1 MKIISYDNEI
11 KVYEAEIIRQDEWM
25 LKASFSMES
34 RGYTAPEEYGVSPYD
49 IRSSI
54 YRIGVMLYYFVT
66 GIDPGKPPYE
76 LYPVRQVNPSLSKKL
91 EKIIKK
97 CIQRTPEKR
106 YQSYEEL
113 ISDLDRCMF
122 YRNIH

>member
-25 LKASFSMES
+25 LKASFSMEFQ
-34 RGYTAPEEYGVSPYD
+34 GYTAPEEYGVSPYD

-97 CIQRTPEKR
+97 FVVCNHI
-106 YQSYEEL
+106 
-113 ISDLDRCMF
+113 I
-122 YRNIH
+122 IHDN